1 MKIAYGLTNFDK
13 LMESICIARLS
24 TGEMIIAF
32 TQKFA
37 EERSYVFVC
46 PFEIKEST
54 ENPED
59 IYLIPFIP
67 YFTDNTFKFFEVDL
81 HFCKNTVSDYVK
93 SAYRKQA
100 TMMYSD
106 ILEELKTVC
115 DMNDRDY
122 MTELKYVEPT
132 TDQEKEKG
140 LTPPSIVLH

>member
-1 MKIAYGLTNFDK
+1 M
-13 LMESICIARLS
+13 
-24 TGEMIIAF
+24 
-32 TQKFA
+32 
-37 EERSYVFVC
+37 
-46 PFEIKEST
+46 
-54 ENPED
+54 
-59 IYLIPFIP
+59 
-67 YFTDNTFKFFEVDL
+67 

-115 DMNDRDY
+115 DMNDKDY

-140 LTPPSIVLH
+140 LAPPSIVLH